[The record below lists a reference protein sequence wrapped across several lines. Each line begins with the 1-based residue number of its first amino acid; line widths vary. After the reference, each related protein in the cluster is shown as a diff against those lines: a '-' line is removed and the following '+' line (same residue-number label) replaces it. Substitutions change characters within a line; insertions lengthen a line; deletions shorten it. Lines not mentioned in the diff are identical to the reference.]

1 MDSRRPPATLSCLM
15 ASLVALILL
24 QACDLNT
31 SLLLQNYDHEA
42 GSLDSADVRDLDLSE
57 TPPSI
62 DGGTYVGTLG
72 PSDIGAGSY
81 SGASFTITGTGE
93 RVCLIVDPQSVWRD
107 DLYIDDSGSE
117 TDNPYMLDFPHDD
130 GDLDLLA
137 GLASYYTGTPGEEI
151 GDFFGSFPDDNGV
164 DRAVDLNLCLQQDY
178 HGQVGG
184 TAGRASPESC
194 SFETEVGTAYRVVLQ
209 VFSVPQND
217 NELKYALE
225 ARSGDCPVTVDECT
239 LRGDVDEDPDVTLP
253 QGFSDVEAMYCS
265 GYED

>member
-117 TDNPYMLDFPHDD
+117 T
-130 GDLDLLA
+130 
-137 GLASYYTGTPGEEI
+137 
-151 GDFFGSFPDDNGV
+151 
-164 DRAVDLNLCLQQDY
+164 
-178 HGQVGG
+178 
-184 TAGRASPESC
+184 
-194 SFETEVGTAYRVVLQ
+194 
-209 VFSVPQND
+209 
-217 NELKYALE
+217 
-225 ARSGDCPVTVDECT
+225 
-239 LRGDVDEDPDVTLP
+239 
-253 QGFSDVEAMYCS
+253 
-265 GYED
+265 